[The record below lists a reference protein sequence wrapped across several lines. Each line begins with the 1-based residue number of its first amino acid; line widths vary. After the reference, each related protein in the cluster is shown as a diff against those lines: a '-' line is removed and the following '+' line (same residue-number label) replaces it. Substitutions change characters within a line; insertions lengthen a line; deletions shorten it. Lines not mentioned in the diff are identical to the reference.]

1 MKKLVLLSTA
11 VLVFATLGGCGEK
24 SDKQQAQE
32 IECLELTGDKYCRN
46 EYEQQA
52 AAQRSMNY
60 NPRDIEY
67 GPTGPGSYN
76 NYYGNPQYGS
86 WGSDGQYR
94 FHDPYSHQA
103 SQTNSFLLGAGLG
116 GLAAYALTK
125 SDWSRSNPN
134 GWTNSQRDVKQ
145 PIGRDGKSISADE
158 YKRRLEQSK
167 NDQAKHKAKLKAENE
182 KLQQQLRAEKL
193 KNKDAL
199 KAQAKA
205 KVPATPSVATPPP
218 VEQKMAQS
226 SIDAKKAE
234 LKAKQAQRQAD
245 KANMTS
251 SGSKMQQNEQKVKQQ
266 NQPQRQVLNLS
277 KPKQEQRKLNLS
289 KPPRSTSSSSSRSTS
304 SRSSSSSKKR

>member
-94 FHDPYSHQA
+94 FHDPYSYQA

-125 SDWSRSNPN
+125 SDWSRNNPN
-134 GWTNSQRDVKQ
+134 GWTTSQRDVKQ
-145 PIGRDGKSISADE
+145 PIDRDGKSISANE

-199 KAQAKA
+199 KAQAK
-205 KVPATPSVATPPP
+205 VPAKASVVTPPP

-304 SRSSSSSKKR
+304 SRSSSSSKKH